1 MKSNNYRVST
11 LIVGFCLLAS
21 SLVLLISGSLHDD
34 VRSFWFGIS
43 ILALSIFLFFVNVCS
58 HIYKYSESRP
68 IKGGQINYRYLA
80 LKRKTRDDLQIFL
93 RYDDVETASG
103 IKRDF
108 YNQSKMLG
116 IDKSIYEEDY
126 RNLVERVQSQAR

>member
-1 MKSNNYRVST
+1 MKSHRYRIST

-21 SLVLLISGSLHDD
+21 SVVLLVSGSSQDD
-34 VRSFWFGIS
+34 TRLFWFGIS
-43 ILALSIFLFFVNVCS
+43 ILVLSIFLFFVNVCS

-68 IKGGQINYRYLA
+68 VKGGQINYRYLV
-80 LKRKTRDDLQIFL
+80 LKRKTRDDLQVFL
-93 RYDDVETASG
+93 RYDDVETAFG

-116 IDKSIYEEDY
+116 VDKSIYEEDY
-126 RNLVERVQSQAR
+126 RNLVERVESQAR